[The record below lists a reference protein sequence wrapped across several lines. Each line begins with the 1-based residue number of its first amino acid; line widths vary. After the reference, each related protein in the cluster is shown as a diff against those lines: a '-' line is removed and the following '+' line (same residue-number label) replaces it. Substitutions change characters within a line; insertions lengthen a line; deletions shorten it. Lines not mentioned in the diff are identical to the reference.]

1 MQEPAD
7 TTNFYTEPVEIEI
20 YLKKAGTVKTIVKS
34 LYIELVDEEPKPEF
48 AKKLFSHFGAMDEPI
63 DLVEAQNYFPEII
76 LPFSN
81 SYFQFESLY
90 EKLSINFQA
99 AIAGSID
106 AWRQSLYLTELM
118 MKYEPTIAS
127 LEILGDFHTYN
138 LNYIIRKLNS
148 EKQTVALED
157 ATVAYLIKRIRKAK
171 AERGEKTDPEFDKL
185 VELWEYNLK
194 ERIIF

>member
-7 TTNFYTEPVEIEI
+7 KTNYYTEPVEIEI
-20 YLKKAGTVKTIVKS
+20 YLKKAGTVKTIIKN

-48 AKKLFSHFGAMDEPI
+48 AKKLFNHFRTMDEPI
-63 DLVEAQNYFPEII
+63 DLIEAQNYFPEII

-90 EKLSINFQA
+90 EKLSMHFQS

-106 AWRQSLYLTELM
+106 SWRQSLYLTELL

-138 LNYIIRKLNS
+138 LNYIIRRLNT
-148 EKQTVALED
+148 ERQTVALED
-157 ATVAYLIKRIRKAK
+157 ATVAYLVKRIRKAR
-171 AERGEKTDPEFDKL
+171 AERDEKPDAEFEKL

>member
-7 TTNFYTEPVEIEI
+7 KTNYYTEPVEIEI
-20 YLKKAGTVKTIVKS
+20 YLKKPGTVKTIIKN
-34 LYIELVDEEPKPEF
+34 LYSELVDEEPKPEF
-48 AKKLFSHFGAMDEPI
+48 AKKLFNHFRTMDEPI
-63 DLVEAQNYFPEII
+63 DLIEAQNYFPEII

-90 EKLSINFQA
+90 EKLSMHFQS

-106 AWRQSLYLTELM
+106 SWRQSLYLTELL

-138 LNYIIRKLNS
+138 LNYIIRRLNT
-148 EKQTVALED
+148 ERQTVALED
-157 ATVAYLIKRIRKAK
+157 ATVAYLVKRIRKAR
-171 AERGEKTDPEFDKL
+171 AERDEKPDAEFEKL

-194 ERIIF
+194 ERIIL